1 MNDDTKDGRQSNVS
15 RGITE
20 EKEDQE
26 DNFNTNAQLELD
38 NERKLIKIARK
49 KKLEEEER
57 KAALAEALKK
67 KK

>member
-26 DNFNTNAQLELD
+26 DNYNTNAQLELD

>member
-15 RGITE
+15 RGDE
-20 EKEDQE
+20 QKEDQE
-26 DNFNTNAQLELD
+26 DNFNNNAQLELD
-38 NERKLIKIARK
+38 NERKLIKIARR

-57 KAALAEALKK
+57 KAAIAEALKK

>member
-15 RGITE
+15 RGDE
-20 EKEDQE
+20 QKEDQE
-26 DNFNTNAQLELD
+26 DNFNNNAQLQLD
-38 NERKLIKIARK
+38 NERKLIKIARR

-57 KAALAEALKK
+57 KAAIAEALKK

>member
-1 MNDDTKDGRQSNVS
+1 MS

>member
-57 KAALAEALKK
+57 KAAVGEHETRV
-67 KK
+67 